1 MHWNRK
7 KAKAA
12 AAVAAGIASPEL
24 LQRKKTAHIGKEGE
38 GKKVSGQVDA
48 SGEVSEWRQAASKQ
62 KSSDR
67 GIRSRS

>member
-24 LQRKKTAHIGKEGE
+24 LQRKKLPTLAKKEKE
-38 GKKVSGQVDA
+38 KK
-48 SGEVSEWRQAASKQ
+48 
-62 KSSDR
+62 
-67 GIRSRS
+67 